1 MKNNIKISLIL
12 ASLMSSLY
20 AQNSYTLETINVTSS
35 LGTSIDQKDIT
46 DSATIIT
53 KDDIQESRVTNLAE
67 ALSRLGNIPM
77 IQNGGAGTNSSFYL
91 RGMDSSRTLV
101 LIDGVR
107 YNDPTNIGAAAQFE
121 QIMLYNVDQIEIIK
135 GAQSG
140 IWGADATAGV
150 INIITSK
157 PKKGLHAAAN
167 AEYGSYNSVK
177 TSLQTSYATDK
188 YDLTVGGILYNT
200 DGFSAAAPKKSEADY
215 GKRYD
220 ELGLEKDAYDNQSLN
235 AKLGINLTDQ
245 DRVEAGVQSINSLSH
260 SDSGAGITGDAKVP
274 QTTLQNRFYTLAFK
288 HKDSINDL
296 KLQYNLSDFNRD
308 YMSSSYTHYKYLGSV
323 DEYKLDDKIKYL
335 QNSFVRVGGSYQKF
349 KQKEITANTDKSFD
363 AKSIFLT
370 NYNKFELLSGKNTI
384 VTESVRYD
392 KYNNFDDSF
401 TGKVGVKQFLHNDI
415 YMSAN
420 VGTGFNAPTLGELY
434 GQWGAN
440 PDLKPEKSLTSD
452 LTIGNDTLW
461 ITGFYNEIKDLIE
474 YDMTTWAYVQASGK
488 AKFRGIEL
496 GYKDYFFDSI
506 GVNAM
511 YTYIEAKNVYGQA
524 LARRPKNQI
533 DASVIYYVSDD
544 FDLGINA
551 QYIGTRYDSADNQGA
566 QTGKYTIA
574 NFVTNIKVNNNVT
587 FYGKID
593 NLTDKYYQTVDGY
606 ATAGRSLY
614 LGLNAKF

>member
-12 ASLMSSLY
+12 ASLISSLY

-77 IQNGGAGTNSSFYL
+77 VQNGAVGTNSSFFL

-140 IWGADATAGV
+140 VWGADATAGV

-157 PKKGLHAAAN
+157 PKKGLHAAVN
-167 AEYGSYNSVK
+167 AEYGSYNSIK

-188 YDLTVGGILYNT
+188 YDLTIGGILYNT
-200 DGFSAAAPKKSEADY
+200 DGFSAVEPKKSEADY

-220 ELGLEKDAYDNQSLN
+220 ELGLEKDAYDNKSLN
-235 AKLGINLTDQ
+235 AKLGINLTEN

-260 SDSGAGITGDAKVP
+260 SDSGAGITGDSKVP
-274 QTTLQNRFYTLAFK
+274 QTTLQNRFYTLALK

-296 KLQYNLSDFNRD
+296 KLQYNLSDFHRD
-308 YMSSSYTHYKYLGSV
+308 YISSSYTHYRYIGSV

-349 KQKEITANTDKSFD
+349 EQKEITANTNKSFD
-363 AKSIFLT
+363 AKSVFLT
-370 NYNKFELLSGKNTI
+370 NYNKFEMLSGKNTI

-401 TGKVGVKQFLHNDI
+401 TGKVGVKQFIHNDI
-415 YMSAN
+415 YVSAN

-440 PDLKPEKSLTSD
+440 PDLKPEKSFTSD
-452 LTIGNDTLW
+452 LTLGNDTLW
-461 ITGFYNEIKDLIE
+461 VTGFYNEIKDLIE

-511 YTYIEAKNVYGQA
+511 YTYIEAKNVNGEA

-566 QTGKYTIA
+566 QTGEYAIA

-593 NLTDKYYQTVDGY
+593 NLTDEYYQTVDGY